1 LPLRAPLPPQA
12 SCDGGRAQCTG
23 AAGARVGGTEAA
35 ACELS
40 SRAAVAG
47 QGRLRLRRGSR
58 LLAAAARVGSECVS
72 E

>member
-1 LPLRAPLPPQA
+1 LPLRAPPPPQA

-23 AAGARVGGTEAA
+23 AEGTRVGGTEAA

-40 SRAAVAG
+40 SQAEVAG
-47 QGRLRLRRGSR
+47 RGRLRLRRGSR